1 MEKFRSLVNKNIM
14 NYLVKFM
21 AVIFLIALATRVI
34 TNHSNTN
41 CKTAIDSKQTIVVEH
56 VDSVKNLQ
64 KNFDI

>member
-1 MEKFRSLVNKNIM
+1 M

-34 TNHSNTN
+34 TNRSNN
-41 CKTAIDSKQTIVVEH
+41 CKIAIDSKHIDSKQTIAVEH

-64 KNFDI
+64 KNLDI

>member
-1 MEKFRSLVNKNIM
+1 M

-34 TNHSNTN
+34 TNRSNN
-41 CKTAIDSKQTIVVEH
+41 CKTAIDSKQTIAVEH

-64 KNFDI
+64 KNLDI

>member
-1 MEKFRSLVNKNIM
+1 M

-21 AVIFLIALATRVI
+21 AVIFIIALATRVI
-34 TNHSNTN
+34 TNRNNTN
-41 CKTAIDSKQTIVVEH
+41 CKTAIDIDSKQTIAVEH